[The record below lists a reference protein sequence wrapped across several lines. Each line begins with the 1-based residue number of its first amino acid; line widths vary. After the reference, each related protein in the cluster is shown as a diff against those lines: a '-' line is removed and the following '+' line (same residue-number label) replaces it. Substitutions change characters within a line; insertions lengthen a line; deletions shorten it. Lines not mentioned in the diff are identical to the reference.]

1 VFGFASP
8 ARGHNMDEAEE
19 FDPVVELSDFFQRS
33 GIDGVRATSLSNY
46 ILDIE
51 KRELSERL
59 ESKAR
64 KDELQ
69 RKLYTKRLPS
79 SQSIITVTVPLQ
91 LQLQLGQKSCIGST
105 LWSTCK
111 NMLKHVKA
119 CKNMLKHV
127 KACKTMLMVST
138 TQACIVYVFVNV
150 HHFVLKTNSN

>member
-79 SQSIITVTVPLQ
+79 WLPAATAWAGQYQRWLVNHHEFEVAHCQWQRQAGKKSLKNAQALVSSFKRFAAWLAAPLITCQDEEV
-91 LQLQLGQKSCIGST
+91 G
-105 LWSTCK
+105 
-111 NMLKHVKA
+111 
-119 CKNMLKHV
+119 
-127 KACKTMLMVST
+127 
-138 TQACIVYVFVNV
+138 
-150 HHFVLKTNSN
+150 